1 MEIRKLMAKTN
12 NTALNVIRNSAGRY
26 FGLETKN
33 ETINARY
40 IGESIATIVVE
51 DRNAGEVRR
60 IAKSSI
66 TSVSFK
72 GRTYTTKS

>member
-1 MEIRKLMAKTN
+1 MTN
-12 NTALNVIRNSAGRY
+12 RTNTALNVIRGSAGRY

-33 ETINARY
+33 ETINARF
-40 IGESIATIVVE
+40 IGESVATIVVE

-66 TSVSFK
+66 TAVSFR
-72 GRTYTTKS
+72 GSRTVVR